1 MSKVLVLKSFEL
13 YADPAGNLTQQQ
25 LIGGPAPKGL
35 PLEAQ
40 TQRTPEEVY
49 VARRDAALTAP
60 NLEGAASPSEFED
73 PDLAAQQRRELAEM
87 KRKVK
92 AGEFRSHQE
101 RYGHQGFA
109 GVVEGGRRGRQG
121 PMTEQQIGDARTAG
135 QRAGKVGVFGRRLG
149 AGLAGALGGLSAVTA
164 LEQAGASGA
173 GLEQGL
179 GSAAI
184 RGMTTTSAARP
195 HLESAAG
202 AAGARLGAGSV
213 GVQRRAQQG
222 LERGRQALENRRA
235 NRVAVAQPTVAQPTP
250 APVPSGPTPPPYA
263 EYRAG
268 LEAERARLQR
278 ALQYNLP
285 GTLRGAERD
294 LIRVERRLNPTT
306 ARQPFDM
313 RGGAY
318 NTDVFEPVPQFNPAS
333 RAPNDPNQ
341 TQLPGAPVTASPTTA
356 SSTEQSKLPIPPKTA
371 EGMAAAFPQSTAAD
385 PSDGIAEPTTG
396 KDAAEAGA
404 ALAEKFSGKKQ
415 NMSTMGV
422 EE

>member
-1 MSKVLVLKSFEL
+1 MGKVLVLKSYEL
-13 YADPAGNLTQQQ
+13 YTDPAGTLSLQQRV
-25 LIGGPAPKGL
+25 GGPAPKGL
-35 PLEAQ
+35 PLQEQ

-60 NLEGAASPSEFED
+60 DLEGAPSPSEFED

-101 RYGHQGFA
+101 RYGHQGYA
-109 GVVEGGRRGRQG
+109 GAVEGSRRGRQG
-121 PMTEQQIGDARTAG
+121 PITEQQMGDARTAG
-135 QRAGKVGVFGRRLG
+135 ERAGKVGVFGRRVG
-149 AGLAGALGGLSAVTA
+149 RGLAGALGGLSALTA

-184 RGMTTTSAARP
+184 RGMTTTSATSP
-195 HLESAAG
+195 HLETAAG

-222 LERGRQALENRRA
+222 AERINQALENRRA

-250 APVPSGPTPPPYA
+250 APTGPTPPSYE
-263 EYRAG
+263 EYRGG
-268 LEAERARLQR
+268 LEAERAQLQR
-278 ALQYNLP
+278 ALQYNMP
-285 GTLRGAERD
+285 GTLPRMEQR
-294 LIRVERRLNPTT
+294 LIGVERRLNPST
-306 ARQPFDM
+306 ARQPFEMGMPYDPSI
-313 RGGAY
+313 
-318 NTDVFEPVPQFNPAS
+318 FEPVPTFNPAS
-333 RAPNDPNQ
+333 QAPGQPGQ
-341 TQLPGAPVTASPTTA
+341 TTLSNLIGIQPPAQPTVAAPTTA
-356 SSTEQSKLPIPPKTA
+356 ATTPTTA
-371 EGMAAAFPQSTAAD
+371 TGMAAPFMQQPQPQPQGQTPPAD
-385 PSDGIAEPTTG
+385 PTGG

-404 ALAEKFSGKKQ
+404 ALAQKFSGKKQ
-415 NMSTMGV
+415 SMSDMEV

>member
-60 NLEGAASPSEFED
+60 DLEGAASPSEFED

-109 GVVEGGRRGRQG
+109 GAVEGGRRGRQG
-121 PMTEQQIGDARTAG
+121 PMTEQQMGDARTAG

-184 RGMTTTSAARP
+184 RGMTTTGAARP

-263 EYRAG
+263 EYRAA
-268 LEAERARLQR
+268 LENERAQLQR

-285 GTLRGAERD
+285 GTLRGAEQR
-294 LIRVERRLNPTT
+294 LIGVERRLNPTT

-313 RGGAY
+313 NVPY
-318 NTDVFEPVPQFNPAS
+318 DSNIFEPQVMTQAVG
-333 RAPNDPNQ
+333 ADAGQQ
-341 TQLPGAPVTASPTTA
+341 TLPHTMGYPPVAQPTVASPTT
-356 SSTEQSKLPIPPKTA
+356 TESQPPTPTTA
-371 EGMAAAFPQSTAAD
+371 GGMAAPFVQSTNDPSGGIAD
-385 PSDGIAEPTTG
+385 PTG
-396 KDAAEAGA
+396 GVKAAEEQARKLQEG
-404 ALAEKFSGKKQ
+404 F
-415 NMSTMGV
+415 MGGMND
-422 EE
+422 E